1 MGMQNT
7 MIKKVLLC
15 APALTISGYGVH
27 SRQIFNW
34 LEDMGFDLKV
44 QLLPWGTTP
53 WYVNPDLEDGLIG
66 RIMKHSEPIAEGEKF
81 DMAIHVQ
88 LPNEWNTSYAEINI
102 GVTAGVETDICSKE
116 WVKSC
121 LKMDHVIVP
130 SQHTK
135 QTFVNS
141 ANKYLIPSRKLR
153 NKITVIPESY
163 FDVDLDKIKPIN
175 LNLNTPFNFLLVG
188 TLTGNN
194 PENDRKNI
202 YYTIKWFC
210 ENFKE
215 DPSVGLVLKISTG
228 RSTVRDRENTTKIV
242 QQLVSEVRQTA
253 FPRIHLLHGHMSQE
267 EIMSLYKERSIKC
280 IISATRGE
288 GFGLPLLE
296 ASACG
301 LRTIATNW
309 SAHVEFLQDDFLE
322 IDYDLTPVHET
333 RIDKNIFIEGAKWA
347 NPKESSFKA
356 QLSSF
361 RVRPNPPASE
371 FVEKIRDEYS
381 ISSVKHLYTHFF
393 NKKIL
398 RSKEK

>member
-27 SRQIFNW
+27 SRQIFTW

-44 QLLPWGTTP
+44 KLLPWGTTP
-53 WYVNPDLEDGLIG
+53 WYVNPELEEGLIG
-66 RIMKHSEPIAEGEKF
+66 RIMKCSTPIEEGEKF

-88 LPNEWNTSYAEINI
+88 LPNEWNTDYAKINI
-102 GVTAGVETDICSKE
+102 GVTAGVETDICSEE
-116 WVKSC
+116 WVKAC

-141 ANKYLIPSRKLR
+141 ANRYFIASRKIK
-153 NKITVIPESY
+153 NKIAVIPESY
-163 FDVDLDKIKPIN
+163 FDVDLDQIEPLD

-202 YYTIKWFC
+202 FYTVKWFC
-210 ENFKE
+210 ENFKD

-228 RSTVRDRENTTKIV
+228 RSTVRDRENTTTIIN
-242 QQLVSEVRQTA
+242 QLVSEVRKSA

-267 EIMSLYKERSIKC
+267 EIMSLYKEKSIKC
-280 IISATRGE
+280 LISATRGE

-309 SAHVEFLQDDFLE
+309 SSHVEFLEDDFLK
-322 IDYDLTPVHET
+322 IDYDLTPIHQT
-333 RIDKNIFIEGAKWA
+333 RIDNKIFIEGAKWA
-347 NPKESSFKA
+347 NPKPSSFKK
-356 QLSSF
+356 QLNDF
-361 RVRPNPPASE
+361 RVNPNPPAPE
-371 FVEKIRDEYS
+371 FVKKIRDEYS
-381 ISSVKHLYTHFF
+381 IETIKRIYTDFF

-398 RSKEK
+398 RGNQ